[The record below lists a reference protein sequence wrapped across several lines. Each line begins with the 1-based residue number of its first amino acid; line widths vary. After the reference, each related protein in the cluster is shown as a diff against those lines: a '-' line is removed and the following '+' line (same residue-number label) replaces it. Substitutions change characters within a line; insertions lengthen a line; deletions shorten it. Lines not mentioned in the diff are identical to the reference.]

1 MHSKN
6 GIWYTLA
13 DSPWN
18 VVRFYDDVTLWFYFS
33 SETHYNRFK
42 REVEKCE
49 QRMTYTMSKRIG
61 CFIDMR
67 IPAAIQLY
75 RQVENR
81 GFYVVDET
89 KFSEAVEYT
98 CLDQLELDGLKVRL
112 VD

>member
-13 DSPWN
+13 DSPWWVMN
-18 VVRFYDDVTLWFYFS
+18 YYDGAIIRFYFS
-33 SETHYNRFK
+33 SETHFNRFK
-42 REVEKCE
+42 REVNACE
-49 QRMTYTMSKRIG
+49 SRMTATMSKRIG

-75 RQVENR
+75 RRVENR
-81 GFYVVDET
+81 GFYIVVESDDGT
-89 KFSEAVEYT
+89 KEYT

-112 VD
+112 AD